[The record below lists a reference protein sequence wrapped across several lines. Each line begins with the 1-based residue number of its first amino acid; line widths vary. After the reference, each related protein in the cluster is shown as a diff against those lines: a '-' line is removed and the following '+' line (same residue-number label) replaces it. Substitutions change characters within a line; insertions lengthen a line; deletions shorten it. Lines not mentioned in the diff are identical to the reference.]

1 MKYLNL
7 GHKIFKMKNNS
18 IFLLFSL
25 TIFFLSSAAIATE
38 EYEDED
44 WKCTVQNIN
53 EENTFDGLVKCT
65 FKDDETQ
72 KSYFLNYNNG
82 HYESIMFEK
91 PLDDA
96 YISFYQNDGS
106 SWKRNGLSLSFYE
119 DNSYVYSEYK
129 DGNKNGCHLW
139 MGEDDN
145 SFTIYSEGL
154 PNKDYLY
161 ESKTITK
168 ITKDTVEASVE
179 AYFLNENNEFLN
191 NSFYYTSNTVLDRN
205 KGMRVISA
213 ETHYAKMGENGY
225 FGHGVWKSEGEGYFL
240 NYDEKDSKGNPTFIE
255 LVDVELDVLIFNSIL
270 LETNEKKILCS
281 ADMKDFI
288 SKLKEKYGVNFGETF
303 NQINFDI
310 ENYINTNF
318 NLKLSDN
325 NEIYSS
331 IESFFTAAVSS
342 NEILYLCKDDHD
354 KEMGLSLF
362 TETINA
368 SLREGLIDEKQFD
381 RLNNSINLIEKE
393 ATKLVNQKGCDYS
406 TNLVYTEYATQM
418 MDAQSFL
425 KEKGIL

>member
-1 MKYLNL
+1 MK
-7 GHKIFKMKNNS
+7 KIIITFVY
-18 IFLLFSL
+18 
-25 TIFFLSSAAIATE
+25 FFLFNFSKHSALAVE
-38 EYEDED
+38 QYEDED
-44 WKCTVQNIN
+44 WICTAQNIN
-53 EENTFDGLVKCT
+53 EENIFDGLVKCT

-72 KSYFLNYNNG
+72 TSYFLNYNNG
-82 HYESIMFEK
+82 HYEGIMFER

-119 DNSYVYSEYK
+119 DNSFVYSEYK
-129 DGNKNGCHLW
+129 DGLKNGCHLW

-179 AYFLNENNEFLN
+179 AFYLNDNNDFLD
-191 NSFYYTSNTVLDRN
+191 NSFYYTSDTVLDRN

-225 FGHGVWKSEGEGYFL
+225 FGHGVWKFEGEGYFL
-240 NYDEKDSKGNPTFIE
+240 NYDAKDSDGNPTFIE
-255 LVDVELDVLIFNSIL
+255 LEDVQLDVLEFNSVL

-288 SKLKEKYGVNFGETF
+288 SKLNEKYGVNFGEKF
-303 NQINFDI
+303 NKINFDI

-318 NLKLSDN
+318 NSKSSDS
-325 NEIYSS
+325 NEIYSN
-331 IESFFTAAVSS
+331 IKSFFLSAVSS
-342 NEILYLCKDDHD
+342 NEIFHLCKDGHD
-354 KEMGLSLF
+354 KEMGLYLF
-362 TETINA
+362 SETVNA
-368 SLREGLIDEKQFD
+368 SLRENLIDENQYNE
-381 RLNNSINLIEKE
+381 LNELIEPTEKE
-393 ATKLVNQKGCDYS
+393 ASQIVNQHGCNHA
-406 TNLVYTEYATQM
+406 TNLVYTDYADQM
-418 MDAQSFL
+418 MKAQNFL
-425 KEKGIL
+425 EEKGILD